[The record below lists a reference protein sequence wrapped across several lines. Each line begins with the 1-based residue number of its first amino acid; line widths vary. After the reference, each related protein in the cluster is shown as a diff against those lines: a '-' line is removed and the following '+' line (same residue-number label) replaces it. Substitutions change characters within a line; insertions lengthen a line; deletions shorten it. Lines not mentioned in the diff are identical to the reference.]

1 MFGSVIDKIDDT
13 IFHND
18 TIWCSNGGTKKNTDR
33 QVDPKD
39 ASASKNN
46 KCILPCD
53 YGDL

>member
-1 MFGSVIDKIDDT
+1 MTQSFTMTQSDALIVEQ
-13 IFHND
+13 
-18 TIWCSNGGTKKNTDR
+18 KNTDR